1 MPNLSLLI
9 KPVSGACNLRCR
21 YCFYLDE
28 SARRQTA
35 CFGTMSETTLQ
46 TLVRRAFAYADGPVS
61 FAFQGGEPLLAGKSF
76 YRQVLALQKQYN
88 TRRLPVTNALQ
99 TNGTLLDD
107 EWAELFVQGQFLV
120 GISLDGPA
128 SLHDRYR
135 VDAAGAATH
144 ARALQ
149 GAELLK
155 KHGVPYNILCVVTQQ
170 IAAAPDTVFDAL
182 APHGYLQF
190 IPCLDALD
198 GQPGE
203 FSLQPEAYGRFL
215 VRTFDRY
222 EGAWHS
228 GRPVSIRAFDNW
240 VGMLLGHPPES
251 CGMSGRCGHYYV
263 IEADGSVYPCDF
275 YVLDEWNLGNI
286 NDTSFFKLA
295 NSPLGTEFRRLS
307 IPLPESCHACPY
319 LALCRGGCRRER
331 EPFVGTA
338 PGSNRLCAGVRLF
351 FDQRLSRLQQLAREV
366 ADRRIN

>member
-28 SARRQTA
+28 SAHRQTA

-61 FAFQGGEPLLAGKSF
+61 FAFQGGEPLLAGKAF
-76 YRQVLALQKQYN
+76 YRRVLALQKQYN

-99 TNGTLLDD
+99 TNGTLLDE
-107 EWAELFVQGQFLV
+107 EWAELFAEGQFLV

-135 VDAAGAATH
+135 VDTAGAATH

-149 GAELLK
+149 GAEILK

-198 GQPGE
+198 GSRASFL
-203 FSLQPEAYGRFL
+203 FSPKPTVNFWCVPLTAT
-215 VRTFDRY
+215 RTR
-222 EGAWHS
+222 GAA
-228 GRPVSIRAFDNW
+228 VD
-240 VGMLLGHPPES
+240 
-251 CGMSGRCGHYYV
+251 
-263 IEADGSVYPCDF
+263 
-275 YVLDEWNLGNI
+275 
-286 NDTSFFKLA
+286 
-295 NSPLGTEFRRLS
+295 LS
-307 IPLPESCHACPY
+307 AS
-319 LALCRGGCRRER
+319 
-331 EPFVGTA
+331 
-338 PGSNRLCAGVRLF
+338 VRLTTGWVCCW
-351 FDQRLSRLQQLAREV
+351 DNRPKAAVCQGV
-366 ADRRIN
+366 AVTIM

>member
-88 TRRLPVTNALQ
+88 TRCLPVTNALQ

-107 EWAELFVQGQFLV
+107 DWAELFAQGQFLV

-170 IAAAPDTVFDAL
+170 IAAPDTVFDAL

-275 YVLDEWNLGNI
+275 YVLDEWRLGNI
-286 NDTSFFKLA
+286 GETGLA
-295 NSPLGTEFRRLS
+295 DMQNSETAKRFVRQSLA
-307 IPLPESCHACPY
+307 IPEECKTCQWFG
-319 LALCRGGCRRER
+319 LCRNGCRRDRDILPNGVIGQNIYCMAYKKFFSER
-331 EPFVGTA
+331 F
-338 PGSNRLCAGVRLF
+338 R
-351 FDQRLSRLQQLAREV
+351 QLAQSIECIQRMQY
-366 ADRRIN
+366 R

>member
-88 TRRLPVTNALQ
+88 TRCLPVTNALQ

-107 EWAELFVQGQFLV
+107 DWAELFAQGQFLV

-135 VDAAGAATH
+135 VDAAGAATQ

-155 KHGVPYNILCVVTQQ
+155 NTECRIISCALSRSRSPPRPIRYLMRWPRTGICNSFPVWMRWMGSRASFLCSQKPMVDFWCVPLT
-170 IAAAPDTVFDAL
+170 AT
-182 APHGYLQF
+182 
-190 IPCLDALD
+190 
-198 GQPGE
+198 
-203 FSLQPEAYGRFL
+203 
-215 VRTFDRY
+215 
-222 EGAWHS
+222 
-228 GRPVSIRAFDNW
+228 RA
-240 VGMLLGHPPES
+240 H
-251 CGMSGRCGHYYV
+251 
-263 IEADGSVYPCDF
+263 
-275 YVLDEWNLGNI
+275 
-286 NDTSFFKLA
+286 
-295 NSPLGTEFRRLS
+295 
-307 IPLPESCHACPY
+307 
-319 LALCRGGCRRER
+319 
-331 EPFVGTA
+331 GTA
-338 PGSNRLCAGVRLF
+338 ADLSASVRLTTGWVCCWGIRPKAAVC
-351 FDQRLSRLQQLAREV
+351 QGV
-366 ADRRIN
+366 AATIM

>member
-35 CFGTMSETTLQ
+35 CFGTMSEPTLQ

-76 YRQVLALQKQYN
+76 YRRVLALQKQYN

-107 EWAELFVQGQFLV
+107 EWAELFAQGQFLV

-135 VDAAGAATH
+135 VDTAGAATH

-203 FSLQPEAYGRFL
+203 FSLQPKAYGQFL

-222 EGAWHS
+222 EDAWRS
-228 GRPVSIRAFDNW
+228 DRPVSIRAFDNW
-240 VGMLLGHPPES
+240 VGMLLGQPPES

-275 YVLDEWNLGNI
+275 YVLDEWRLGNI

-295 NSPLGTEFRRLS
+295 NLPLGAEFRRLS
-307 IPLPESCHACPY
+307 IPLPESCRACPY

-331 EPFVGTA
+331 ESFVGTA

-366 ADRRIN
+366 ADLRGN